1 MASPG
6 AIVPAQLGFLAIFN
20 PSLGNTDETIDD
32 QIVYYASVNT
42 QSHTR
47 RRQRSRARPT
57 ENVSQEERNE
67 RLRQIGLAQGMVD
80 FGRSFSNG
88 VAVDTIDTEK
98 SRVVLHELEPN
109 WWILASIDLTRLP
122 LPPKLPIGK
131 TGEASEAAVEYS
143 SKEIKPATL
152 LMKDLLRAHSTFL
165 LHHDTS
171 LSALF
176 VRTKRTKFVSVLSR
190 YWDLYLSTWNVMLHG
205 NPTRSIFGGI
215 NIAASGELGIGVGE
229 EERGSGERE
238 VLEGLVGRIDGLV
251 DIVVSKF
258 GDHETPNK
266 DEKTGNTAGNTKGQW
281 LGTGREPEAEDGAIF
296 LGTGTLSRNS
306 LRDISHWMEDLYTW
320 GENAYGVI
328 ESPTSSRQARRAK
341 KAADAKE
348 SRPPL
353 PSRDSGSSSS
363 TKTLAERRGQSMGTV
378 AEAKTPELPPTPMGE
393 GAAEDGEG
401 HMDKLMSYM
410 KLGYGTYWSIGK
422 TGGPPL
428 SAPEA
433 PSGTRKP
440 KPRAED
446 TGHFLIG
453 LLGDVEDDNDV
464 GGGGDPSHGFR
475 LDLDGDSNSRTMLR
489 TVHVELEETARNMSE
504 SKIVKDLSSLSNEV
518 TPLGVGGGSSSLFDA
533 QDQNKI
539 TKLRV
544 VVYVSK
550 PYIFTFLFQL
560 RTDSLALDSMYRS
573 LHQQLVPLRKPLQA
587 STSYRPHRPDVGLS
601 STGIYDLIWDP
612 AALTVHSTVPNIPEP
627 SDIQSA
633 GSAGPVWSRAEAM
646 NSHMQMLNIHA
657 MTRSEIGE
665 LERTCKTNR
674 GWWVVWTRILERPPM
689 PTSPPEDSEEDE
701 PSSYSEAVTNDTED
715 SGITPHSKDDESPVG
730 PTVKKEIFLL
740 RRASDHAGTRNR
752 SGSYGESLG
761 WTDGTGRLAQ
771 GIGIDTRK
779 YIEGLLSLD
788 R

>member
-1 MASPG
+1 VDPRSELISPFHCLKVE
-6 AIVPAQLGFLAIFN
+6 ADPPQ
-20 PSLGNTDETIDD
+20 
-32 QIVYYASVNT
+32 
-42 QSHTR
+42 
-47 RRQRSRARPT
+47 
-57 ENVSQEERNE
+57 
-67 RLRQIGLAQGMVD
+67 
-80 FGRSFSNG
+80 
-88 VAVDTIDTEK
+88 
-98 SRVVLHELEPN
+98 
-109 WWILASIDLTRLP
+109 SIDLTRLP

-131 TGEASEAAVEYS
+131 TGEPSEAVVEHS
-143 SKEIKPATL
+143 SKEIKPAAL

-165 LHHDTS
+165 LHHDAS

-176 VRTKRTKFVSVLSR
+176 VRTKRTKFVSILSR

-205 NPTRSIFGGI
+205 NPARSIFGGI
-215 NIAASGELGIGVGE
+215 NMAASGELGIGVGE

-238 VLEGLVGRIDGLV
+238 VLEGLVGRIEGLV

-258 GDHETPNK
+258 GTHETSNK
-266 DEKTGNTAGNTKGQW
+266 DEKTGTGAADTKGQW
-281 LGTGREPEAEDGAIF
+281 LGTGREPGPDDGAIF
-296 LGTGTLSRNS
+296 LGTGALSRKS
-306 LRDISHWMEDLYTW
+306 LRGITHWMEDLYTW
-320 GENAYGVI
+320 GDNAYGVI

-341 KAADAKE
+341 KAASDAK
-348 SRPPL
+348 SPRPSM

-363 TKTLAERRGQSMGTV
+363 TKTLAERRGQAIGTV
-378 AEAKTPELPPTPMGE
+378 AEAKTPELPATPMGE
-393 GAAEDGEG
+393 GIAEDGDG
-401 HMDKLMSYM
+401 HLDKLMSYM

-422 TGGPPL
+422 TGGPSIPATGA
-428 SAPEA
+428 SPD
-433 PSGTRKP
+433 TRRSKP
-440 KPRAED
+440 KAED

-453 LLGDVEDDNDV
+453 LLGDVEDDNGNASDS
-464 GGGGDPSHGFR
+464 DRSQGFR
-475 LDLDGDSNSRTMLR
+475 LNLDTDSNSRTMLR
-489 TVHVELEETARNMSE
+489 TVHVELEEMGRNLSE
-504 SKIVKDLSSLSNEV
+504 SNIVKDLSILSNEV
-518 TPLGVGGGSSSLFDA
+518 TPLGALGGSSSTFES

-573 LHQQLVPLRKPLQA
+573 LHQQLVPLKKPLQA
-587 STSYRPHRPDVGLS
+587 STAYRPHRPDVGLS

-612 AALTVHSTVPNIPEP
+612 PSMTVHSTIPSIPEP
-627 SDIQSA
+627 GEIHNQ
-633 GSAGPVWSRAEAM
+633 GTTGPVWSRAEAM

-657 MTRSEIGE
+657 MTRVDIGE

-674 GWWVVWTRILERPPM
+674 GWWVVWTRILERPPTA
-689 PTSPPEDSEEDE
+689 TSAPEEAEEDE
-701 PSSYSEAVTNDTED
+701 ASPFSETPSNDTDD
-715 SGITPHSKDDESPVG
+715 SGITERNKAYEPVPG

-740 RRASDHAGTRNR
+740 RRASDHAGARNR

-761 WTDGTGRLAQ
+761 WTDGSGRLAQ